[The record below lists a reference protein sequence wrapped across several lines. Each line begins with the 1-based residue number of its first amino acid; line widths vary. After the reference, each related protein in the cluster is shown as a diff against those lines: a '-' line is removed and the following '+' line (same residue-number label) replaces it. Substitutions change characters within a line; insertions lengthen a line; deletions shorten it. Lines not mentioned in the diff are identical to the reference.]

1 MAVNNKDNIVDFQK
15 KTRQVDKP
23 PLHMI
28 NRGDGNMVKKDKP
41 KKDMSPIVKIS
52 LVNYDPAKQDE
63 YCKKFM
69 APLIDGVLMRTQLA
83 KAE

>member
-1 MAVNNKDNIVDFQK
+1 MATNNKVIDFQ
-15 KTRQVDKP
+15 QISSQADNP
-23 PLHMI
+23 PRHMI
-28 NRGDGNMVKKDKP
+28 NRGDGKMAKTNKSKKDL
-41 KKDMSPIVKIS
+41 SPIVKIS

-69 APLIDGVLMRTQLA
+69 APLIEGLLQRTQLA